1 MDERITLLVRN
12 DSGSAFTFQMF
23 CKDYWRPVALIARE
37 ITFDISE
44 HVKIPSVLATCLWLN
59 VAPHNLSWLEE
70 PGTAHTVPG
79 NLQTPQRAVPPVHD
93 GAYFRTLILRNGAP
107 TGRDVSKSVAGTPAT
122 CLSNVSRALSR
133 SAVDATDMLSDLR
146 AAGPTHVDR
155 TRALSRPAVGA
166 TGCCFAGRDPVRFAR
181 SLSRAHSFLNCCTI
195 FQKIVQRALLARPTW
210 SARPLLSL

>member
-1 MDERITLLVRN
+1 MRARGALVDFFVQGDPCLAYFADR
-12 DSGSAFTFQMF
+12 FQ
-23 CKDYWRPVALIARE
+23 WRRLRE
-37 ITFDISE
+37 ITFDISA
-44 HVKIPSVLATCLWLN
+44 HVKIPCVMTTCLWLN

-107 TGRDVSKSVAGTPAT
+107 TGRDVSKSVAGRPAT

-133 SAVDATDMLSDLR
+133 PSVDATDMLSDQR

-155 TRALSRPAVGA
+155 TRAPVPTCSRRYLGVALQIETLSDSRGA
-166 TGCCFAGRDPVRFAR
+166 C
-181 SLSRAHSFLNCCTI
+181 
-195 FQKIVQRALLARPTW
+195 LART
-210 SARPLLSL
+210 LS